1 MRSGSARQR
10 LRARLIRC
18 GRHLRRGRKV
28 LAYPHRR
35 ALRGEPNEGLR
46 LLRSED
52 ELRLQERPQGR
63 PCGTWC
69 EAKCRFGSQHG
80 EGIALSV
87 FKGRPGRT
95 RAAIVTNRSG
105 SILYIPS
112 VEVSILVR
120 QAIGSGCKTVAVSGL
135 IEQPRFHSPGR
146 RLFSNLAGS
155 SGFPSVVRRRMRRYC
170 STPGSQKCLFPFH
183 FVAPLSC
190 CDVQLRAFYDATTAL
205 HLCKFPRLP

>member
-1 MRSGSARQR
+1 MVCRLFAGGAGFELSVPRDTTSA
-10 LRARLIRC
+10 
-18 GRHLRRGRKV
+18 
-28 LAYPHRR
+28 HRR

-46 LLRSED
+46 RLLRSED
-52 ELRLQERPQGR
+52 ELKLQERPQGR

-87 FKGRPGRT
+87 FKGRSGRT
-95 RAAIVTNRSG
+95 RAGIVTNRSG

-190 CDVQLRAFYDATTAL
+190 CGVQLRAFYDATTAL
-205 HLCKFPRLP
+205 CLCKFPRLP

>member
-1 MRSGSARQR
+1 M
-10 LRARLIRC
+10 
-18 GRHLRRGRKV
+18 
-28 LAYPHRR
+28 
-35 ALRGEPNEGLR
+35 
-46 LLRSED
+46 
-52 ELRLQERPQGR
+52 
-63 PCGTWC
+63 
-69 EAKCRFGSQHG
+69 
-80 EGIALSV
+80 
-87 FKGRPGRT
+87 
-95 RAAIVTNRSG
+95 TNRSG

-146 RLFSNLAGS
+146 RLFGNLAGS

-190 CDVQLRAFYDATTAL
+190 CGVQLRAFTMLPQRSICVNFPACRSSVGKQGRPRRPAWLGFVCLNPAHTSSSSVM
-205 HLCKFPRLP
+205 KFVPHGPSMGPSVRRFSAAFTNTGHEL